1 MQKTIVVTG
10 GNRGIGREIVR
21 QLAKLNHQVIL
32 ACRNIKD
39 GEEAVR
45 EFDNTSNIE
54 VKELVL
60 TDQQSIHDFAK
71 DLYSRYEKID
81 VLINNAG
88 VFEDDGVSAKNIDYG
103 VLQSTWLINTVG
115 PILLSQTILNL
126 LKGSD
131 EGRIINMSSGMGAIA
146 SLSAGG
152 SPAYRIS
159 KAALNAYTQI
169 LSADLHDTN
178 IKVNAM
184 CPGWV
189 KTDMGGH
196 GAHRSVEKGAET
208 AVWLATAE
216 DIPNG
221 KFLRD
226 KVVID
231 W

>member
-1 MQKTIVVTG
+1 MEKIIVVTG
-10 GNRGIGREIVR
+10 GNRGIGKEIVK
-21 QLAKLNHQVIL
+21 QLASLGHRVVL
-32 ACRNIKD
+32 ACRNPESGKK
-39 GEEAVR
+39 A
-45 EFDNTSNIE
+45 IE
-54 VKELVL
+54 NFENKGLIDVKKLDL
-60 TDQQSIHDFAK
+60 ADHQSIHDFAK
-71 DLYSRYEKID
+71 GLYTDYSRID

-88 VFEDDGVSAKNIDYG
+88 IFEDKNSSSANINYET
-103 VLQSTWLINTVG
+103 LESTWQINTVG

-131 EGRIINMSSGMGAIA
+131 DARIINMSSGMGSVS
-146 SLSAGG
+146 SLSTGG

-169 LSADLHDTN
+169 LSADLSTEK

-189 KTDMGGH
+189 HTDMGGQ

-208 AVWLATAE
+208 AVWLATAPN
-216 DIPNG
+216 IPNG

-226 KVVID
+226 KEVIE